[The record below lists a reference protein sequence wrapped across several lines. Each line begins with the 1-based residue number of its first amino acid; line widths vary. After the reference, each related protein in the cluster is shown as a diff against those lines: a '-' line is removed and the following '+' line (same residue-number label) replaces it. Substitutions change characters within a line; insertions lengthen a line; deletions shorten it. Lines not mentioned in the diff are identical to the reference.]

1 MEDAKVIRA
10 FPEREVLLQKINLSV
25 GPEPMHFVDGQNR
38 WPAHTTPRGLTE
50 PPSRGTSTWL
60 KDRNLGVCVS
70 ACVCVCGVHVGVVIV
85 CLPACLSHC
94 VPAHACLS
102 VDLPVFPLRLT

>member
-60 KDRNLGVCVS
+60 KDRNLGVCVIV
-70 ACVCVCGVHVGVVIV
+70 CVCVCLTA
-85 CLPACLSHC
+85 CLPMRVCRSIYLC
-94 VPAHACLS
+94 FLC
-102 VDLPVFPLRLT
+102 D